1 MNESKIFRI
10 DIEKIIHDKAGDK
23 AKHVPRFIVSWLKRI
38 IHQDEIN
45 AFLEKEGDKQGVPWL
60 KDCVEGTGTYAQYLY
75 EKNYKNEDM
84 DKYFNDYYPS
94 LNVDA
99 DLSDYLLSGAQAQK
113 RVDEYNARIED
124 EEKGK
129 LTVAEYAKFQDRVQK
144 QYSGNVRASYS
155 MTIEE
160 FISRQIEVPI
170 KRSMLTTVRG
180 SFLMQNPI
188 TRNIIDD
195 DAPTAASAPTPIHLP
210 KMAASMMRYI
220 C

>member
-1 MNESKIFRI
+1 MKY
-10 DIEKIIHDKAGDK
+10 DKWD
-23 AKHVPRFIVSWLKRI
+23 
-38 IHQDEIN
+38 
-45 AFLEKEGDKQGVPWL
+45 
-60 KDCVEGTGTYAQYLY
+60 GTGTYAQYLY

-160 FISRQIEVPI
+160 FISRQIEDSIISHIGI
-170 KRSMLTTVRG
+170 KYDYEITSAIDLTAVSIPSSR
-180 SFLMQNPI
+180 
-188 TRNIIDD
+188 
-195 DAPTAASAPTPIHLP
+195 A
-210 KMAASMMRYI
+210 
-220 C
+220 